1 MAAPTATPDLVLDPM
16 FADLLTPESA
26 ERLVAYRPPASVG
39 RRLEALAEK
48 AGEGELTPEERREY
62 AGLIHA
68 LDLVTLFQLK
78 ARRLLAHLD
87 GSSGTALGGAK

>member
-1 MAAPTATPDLVLDPM
+1 MSDLVLDPM

-48 AGEGELTPEERREY
+48 AGEGELTPDERREY

-78 ARRLLAHLD
+78 GAPPAGVGELV
-87 GSSGTALGGAK
+87 SALVVA